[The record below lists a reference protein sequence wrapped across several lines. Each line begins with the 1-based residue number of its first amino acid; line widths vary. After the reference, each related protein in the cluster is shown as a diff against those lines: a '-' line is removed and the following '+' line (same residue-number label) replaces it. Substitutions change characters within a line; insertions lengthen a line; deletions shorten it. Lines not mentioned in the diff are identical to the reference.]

1 MKVANAIIVLIHI
14 LVDGPSSTSSTYA
27 DALSFGGIAPPL
39 AATAATGTLPRGG
52 GGGARIRSS
61 DHRRTAAVPTRA
73 NAAASIVTDNND
85 DDDDDAPLASDGK
98 STISS
103 AAFNLIKGAV
113 GSGVLS
119 LPAGVAAYGDVKR
132 A

>member
-39 AATAATGTLPRGG
+39 AATGTLPRGG

-73 NAAASIVTDNND
+73 NAAASIVTDNN